1 MNGRD
6 TERSRRLEAGNP
18 DARPT
23 FSSNLRRAFW
33 FLCVGTF
40 SLVLIPARF
49 LPATRAEGHTS
60 APPLRLLIS
69 LQKAFEAEPEA
80 ARIYLQIHNSS
91 SQAVW
96 LYRRAHGPHPVEQI
110 VSEENK
116 PTETTGG
123 STVQVHLHPA
133 DSRVVSSIVSPAEGK
148 VLEYVLM
155 PKPRLVKVEPGSDY
169 KETSIVRLQPALADG
184 DKPIWGNY
192 QLTVD
197 YSAAYSNADDFERTL
212 GVNLWQGEVT
222 SNTIPVDLRPPLP
235 DSTGVLTGTAL
246 NKDLQPRAGMRVSLQ
261 DEQGLLIDQ
270 VTTGVDGKFSFQHL
284 PLVLYWVTGRQEGA
298 TEDTVTYRHQDL
310 TRSAPSGDVQ
320 LVFYPEEITDAKKL
334 VHKPVLI
341 RVVDPQGKPEGGI
354 ELDATFSNGDIVDDV
369 KAASD
374 PDGTAMMELLP
385 GREAVSLKK
394 HGCAEQVERADVV
407 PGSGTDGFK
416 FVFECARK

>member
-1 MNGRD
+1 M
-6 TERSRRLEAGNP
+6 AGLLLLLLAVP
-18 DARPT
+18 GHGQAT
-23 FSSNLRRAFW
+23 SSDLK
-33 FLCVGTF
+33 
-40 SLVLIPARF
+40 
-49 LPATRAEGHTS
+49 
-60 APPLRLLIS
+60 LLIS
-69 LQKAFEAEPEA
+69 LQKPFEAEPEA

-91 SQAVW
+91 LQPIW
-96 LYRRAHGPHPVEQI
+96 LYRRARGPHPAEKI
-110 VSEENK
+110 VSEENQ

-123 STVQVHLHPA
+123 STVQVHLRLA
-133 DSRVVSSIVSPAEGK
+133 DARVVSSIVSPAEGK

-169 KETSIVRLQPALADG
+169 KETSIVRLQPAQADG
-184 DKPIWGNY
+184 DKPIWGIY

-212 GVNLWQGEVT
+212 GVNLWEGKLT

-270 VTTGVDGKFSFQHL
+270 VTTGGDGKFSFPHL
-284 PLVLYWVTGRQEGA
+284 PPALYWVTGRQEGA
-298 TEDTVTYRHQDL
+298 TEDTVTYRHQNL
-310 TRSAPSGDVQ
+310 TRDAPSGDVQ

-334 VHKPVLI
+334 VHKPVLF
-341 RVVDPQGKPEGGI
+341 RVFDPQGKPQGGI
-354 ELDATFSNGDIVDDV
+354 ELDATFSNGDVVDDV

-385 GREAVSLKK
+385 GRIAVSLKK
-394 HGCAEQVERADVV
+394 HGCAEQVERADVD
-407 PGSGTDGFK
+407 PGGGTDGFK
-416 FVFECARK
+416 FVYECAKK